1 MNIED
6 RATPPPLFP
15 VVSKNDSDIYSIGVP
30 QLSYRETLGY
40 YGPTSS
46 PIPPKPPLQ
55 KSLEEGTEGAH
66 LQEAT
71 ERENPGC
78 PIWERGKS
86 N

>member
-1 MNIED
+1 MNTED
-6 RATPPPLFP
+6 HATPPPLFP
-15 VVSKNDSDIYSIGVP
+15 VVSKNDSDIYSIGAP

-66 LQEAT
+66 L
-71 ERENPGC
+71 
-78 PIWERGKS
+78 
-86 N
+86 